1 MFFGHMKGAFTGAT
15 ADRKGYFE
23 LADGGTLFLDEI
35 GDMPASL
42 QAKLLRVLE
51 DGEVTP
57 VGATQSRRV
66 DVRVLAATNADLA
79 AKIATGEFRQDLYF
93 RLARYAVETPPLR
106 ERPEDLAVLAAHFLQ
121 LFASEM
127 GRTAPQLTPEA
138 LALLEA
144 YSFPGN
150 VRELKN
156 VIERALILSGG
167 KAIRPEHLQL
177 LASTPRPEGAKAA
190 PSFTDLPLNLEEAEQ
205 ALIQRALQQ
214 TGGNVAEAARLLG
227 VNRSRIY
234 RRFGAAEAG

>member
-1 MFFGHMKGAFTGAT
+1 M
-15 ADRKGYFE
+15 
-23 LADGGTLFLDEI
+23 
-35 GDMPASL
+35 
-42 QAKLLRVLE
+42 LRVLE

-57 VGATQSRRV
+57 VGATQPRQV

-79 AKIATGEFRQDLYF
+79 AKIASGSFRQDLFF
-93 RLARYAVETPPLR
+93 RLARYAVEMPPLR

-127 GRTAPQLTPEA
+127 RRTPPALTPEA
-138 LALLEA
+138 LKLLEA

-167 KAIRPEHLQL
+167 EAIRREHLQL
-177 LASTPRPEGAKAA
+177 LASAPRPESGKSA
-190 PSFTDLPLNLEEAEQ
+190 PLFTDLPLNLDEAEQ

-214 TGGNVAEAARLLG
+214 IGGNFAEAARLLG
-227 VNRSRIY
+227 VNRSRLY
-234 RRFGAAEAG
+234 RRFGSGDPA